1 MEAGKNNRGF
11 PRADCFALGQNSARW
26 AMSRAAARTSGG
38 LNTSAERAY
47 RYPLSK
53 PHLRAASAAC
63 DAVFEGR
70 FSRVL
75 RWPLVTG
82 RPAAAVADEPPPYY
96 DCQGNALTP
105 EEFDALVERLAEIA
119 AGYGQVFSVPFGYCD
134 EGPLVIEGLPAEC
147 AFSQGWR
154 NYLSDS
160 PEAFLL
166 EPLDVVLFTIDELI
180 AGGLQ
185 IDPVVAQEMRAHN
198 FRIGY
203 LAGVVQSPLGE
214 AGFYGRII
222 SAADQSGVWSVWA
235 PVGVLSAPATAALR
249 AIRNCTGGGRQ
260 SVGGTIVKPGYEHC
274 AAAYELCV
282 ASAGRTYSNAV
293 LGPDTTYRA
302 CLVTAFGT
310 GTWGTFW
317 GCVKL
322 CRRVRF
328 LPACLKLCPLI
339 APIGGV
345 FAAYYGCELARE
357 ALMSS
362 ANTAYLN
369 ALGDCQAARIM
380 CEARPPRHAAG
391 FSPGPRATGDG
402 PQVQ

>member
-203 LAGVVQSPLGE
+203 LAGVVQTPLGE

-249 AIRNCTGGGRQ
+249 AIHNCAGGSRQ
-260 SVGGTIVKPGYEHC
+260 SIAGSIVKPGYEHC
-274 AAAYELCV
+274 AAVWEVCV
-282 ASAGRTYSNAV
+282 ANAGRTYADAV
-293 LGPDTTYRA
+293 LDAERQYKW
-302 CLVTAFGT
+302 CLLGGIPAGA
-310 GTWGTFW
+310 WGTFW
-317 GCVKL
+317 GCVKV
-322 CRRVRF
+322 CRYVGV
-328 LPACLKLCPLI
+328 PPVCLKACPI
-339 APIGGV
+339 VAVIGGV
-345 FAAYYGCELARE
+345 VAGLVSCEQLRKHRGKI
-357 ALMSS
+357 SPVC
-362 ANTAYLN
+362 N
-369 ALGDCQAARIM
+369 ACG
-380 CEARPPRHAAG
+380 G
-391 FSPGPRATGDG
+391 
-402 PQVQ
+402 